1 MIQLRSTGR
10 SGMASGPRTESDMPA
25 DGRSGIARAR
35 LPLAVAVLLA
45 AIAVVSAL
53 SVLYGSRV
61 VTMDDVMRAF
71 ADPAAHDIAAEAVR
85 LRMPRT
91 VLGLLIG
98 AALGLAG
105 AVMQGVAR
113 NPLADP
119 SILGLNAG
127 AAFAIVLSIAVA
139 GLDTPI
145 EYMAVA
151 LMGCALTAVAVW
163 ILGSMGRSGPTPLK
177 LTLAGAVLASVL
189 GSLTSAVM
197 LPRVDVIS
205 AYRYWQVGGLAGARF
220 SLMGPIIPFLV
231 AGTVLCVMSARALN
245 VLALGDHLA
254 VGLGMNVMRMRVM
267 AWVGTVLLCAGATS
281 LAGPIGF
288 VGLIVPHA
296 ARLMVGPDY
305 RRIMALS
312 VLLGALLLVCSD
324 VIGRVV
330 SRPDDVQVGIVT
342 ALVGAPVFVAL
353 VRRRKIAQV

>member
-1 MIQLRSTGR
+1 MGGR
-10 SGMASGPRTESDMPA
+10 RVESDATDENRPA
-25 DGRSGIARAR
+25 VARAR
-35 LPLAVAVLLA
+35 LPLAVTALLA
-45 AIAVVSAL
+45 AVAVASAL
-53 SVLYGSRV
+53 SVLYGSRA
-61 VTMDDVMRAF
+61 VTMGDVMRAF
-71 ADPAAHDIAAEAVR
+71 ADPAARDIAVEAVR
-85 LRMPRT
+85 LRVPRT

-98 AALGLAG
+98 AALGMAG
-105 AVMQGVAR
+105 AVMQGVTR

-119 SILGLNAG
+119 SILGLNSG
-127 AAFAIVLSIAVA
+127 EAFAIVLSIAVA

-151 LMGCALTAVAVW
+151 LVGCTLTAAAVW
-163 ILGSMGRSGPTPLK
+163 LLGSMGRSGPTPLK

-189 GSLTSAVM
+189 SSLTSAVM

-220 SLMGPIIPFLV
+220 SLMAPIVPFLV
-231 AGTVLCVMSARALN
+231 VGFALCIASARALN
-245 VLALGDHLA
+245 VLALGDQLA
-254 VGLGMNVMRMRVM
+254 VGLGRNVMRVRFL

-296 ARLMVGPDY
+296 ARLLVGPDY
-305 RRIMALS
+305 RRIMVLS
-312 VLLGALLLVCSD
+312 VLIGALLLVGSD
-324 VIGRVV
+324 VVGRVV

-342 ALVGAPVFVAL
+342 ALIGAPVFVAL